1 MAIAPGFHDLFSLSG
16 RTAVITG
23 GASGLGRMIAEGFL
37 RAGARVIVTSRKA
50 DACSTVQEELSE
62 LGDCCAIPLDLS
74 GESAACDFAAQVGEH
89 FDSLDILVNNAG
101 RTWSAPVETFPEKA
115 WSNVLAINLV
125 APFKLTQSLLP
136 LLERGASA
144 EAPSRII
151 NIGSI
156 AGRVVEPIQAYS
168 YSSSKA
174 AAHHLTRQLAAE
186 LASRHINVNTLAPGY
201 FRTTMTSHLQNQE
214 GEPAGILDGHIP
226 VRRFGQPADIAGA
239 AIFLSSRAGAY
250 VTGSELVVDG
260 GVSGCR

>member
-1 MAIAPGFHDLFSLSG
+1 VAIVQEFDNLFSLSG

-37 RAGARVIVTSRKA
+37 RAGARVVITSRKA
-50 DACSTVQEELSE
+50 DACSAAQDELSE
-62 LGDCCAIPLDLS
+62 LGDCRAIPLDLS
-74 GESAACDFAAQVGEH
+74 GESAARDFAAKVADL

-101 RTWSAPVETFPEKA
+101 RTWSAPIDTFPEKA
-115 WSNVLAINLV
+115 WLNVLTVNLV

-136 LLERGASA
+136 MLERGASA
-144 EAPSRII
+144 ADPSRII

-186 LASRHINVNTLAPGY
+186 LATRHITVNTLAPGY

-226 VRRFGQPADIAGA
+226 VRRFGRPADIAGA

-250 VTGSELVVDG
+250 VTGTELVIDG

>member
-1 MAIAPGFHDLFSLSG
+1 MAIIQEFDNLFSLSG

-37 RAGARVIVTSRKA
+37 RAGARVVITSRKA
-50 DACSTVQEELSE
+50 DACSAAQDELSE
-62 LGDCCAIPLDLS
+62 LGDCRAIPLDLS
-74 GESAACDFAAQVGEH
+74 GESAARDFAAKVADL

-101 RTWSAPVETFPEKA
+101 RTWSAPIDTFPEKA
-115 WSNVLAINLV
+115 WLNVLTVNLV

-136 LLERGASA
+136 MLERGASA
-144 EAPSRII
+144 ADPSRII

-186 LASRHINVNTLAPGY
+186 LATRHITVNTLAPGY

-226 VRRFGQPADIAGA
+226 VRRFGLAADIAGA

-250 VTGSELVVDG
+250 VTGTELVIDG